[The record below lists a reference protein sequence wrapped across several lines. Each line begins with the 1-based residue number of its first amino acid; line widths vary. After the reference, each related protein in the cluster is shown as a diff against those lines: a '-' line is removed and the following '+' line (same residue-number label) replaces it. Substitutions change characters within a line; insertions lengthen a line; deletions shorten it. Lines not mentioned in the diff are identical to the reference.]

1 NGLLIANGDDANIAP
16 LLGIDHCPIQRF
28 GLSDAT
34 DLGFSEKGSHFSVNG
49 SKFLLPLFGEINIR
63 NALAVILV
71 ARHCGLIDSQIQSA
85 FETFEGIK
93 RRMEVRGEARGV
105 TVIDDFAHHPTAIRE
120 TLRAV
125 KVRYPGQRIWAVFEP
140 RSNSTRRSVFQD
152 DLAAA
157 LGDADE
163 VVVAQVARLEQIPEA
178 ERLDTERLMADVQ
191 SLGAQAAYLSDVDA
205 IVNHVTARAAK
216 GDVVCVLS
224 NGSFGGVHE
233 KLLKNLRA

>member
-1 NGLLIANGDDANIAP
+1 
-16 LLGIDHCPIQRF
+16 
-28 GLSDAT
+28 
-34 DLGFSEKGSHFSVNG
+34 
-49 SKFLLPLFGEINIR
+49 
-63 NALAVILV
+63 
-71 ARHCGLIDSQIQSA
+71 
-85 FETFEGIK
+85 
-93 RRMEVRGEARGV
+93 MEVRGEARGV

-125 KVRYPGQRIWAVFEP
+125 KGRYPGQRIWAVFEP

-191 SLGAQAAYLSDVDA
+191 SLGAQAAYLSDVGA
-205 IVNHVTARAAK
+205 IVNYVIARAAK

-224 NGSFGGVHE
+224 NGSFGGIHE
-233 KLLKNLRA
+233 KLLKNLSA